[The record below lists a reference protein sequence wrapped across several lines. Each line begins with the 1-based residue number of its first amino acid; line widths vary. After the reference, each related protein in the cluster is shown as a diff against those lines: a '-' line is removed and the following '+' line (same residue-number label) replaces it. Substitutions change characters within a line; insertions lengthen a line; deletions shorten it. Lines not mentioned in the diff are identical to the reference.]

1 MTQMLALE
9 LAKHRIRVNVIC
21 PGAIDTDIQ
30 ENTAKRHIEAATYP
44 PSFHWARFRSP
55 PASPAQAKR
64 SPS

>member
-30 ENTAKRHIEAATYP
+30 ENTAKRHIEAAGI
-44 PSFHWARFRSP
+44 PSEFP
-55 PASPAQAKR
+55 L
-64 SPS
+64 